1 MRSDNTADIDPHPDT
16 LPAAYFEAIYAAHP
30 DPWSF
35 AASDYEAAK
44 YTATLAALPQQHYQH
59 AFEIG
64 CSIGV
69 LTQRLAE
76 RCDHLLAVDVAQQAL
91 QNARERCSALP
102 QVQFECMQVPY
113 ELPQQ
118 SFDLIVLSEVGYYL
132 SLADLTLL
140 KSALCARLKRGAD
153 LILVHWTPY
162 VEDYPLT
169 GDQVHELFLQPVAD
183 LNHLGGSRADTY
195 RIDCWRRTG

>member
-1 MRSDNTADIDPHPDT
+1 MQPDETTAADKTSDT
-16 LPAAYFEAIYAAHP
+16 LPAAYFDAIYAAHA
-30 DPWSF
+30 DPWNF

-44 YTATLAALPQQHYQH
+44 YAATLAALPQPHYHQ

-69 LTQRLAE
+69 LTQRLAA
-76 RCDHLLAVDVAQQAL
+76 RCDQLLAVDVAQQAL
-91 QNARERCSALP
+91 QRAQQRCSALP
-102 QVQFECMQVPY
+102 QVRFERMQLPH

-132 SLADLTLL
+132 SAGDLSVL
-140 KSALCARLKRGAD
+140 KSALYARLNHGAD

-169 GDQVHELFLQPVAD
+169 GDEVHELFLQPLAG
-183 LNHLGGSRADTY
+183 LNHLSGSRSDRY
-195 RIDCWRRTG
+195 RIDCWRKSG